1 MYLSVALSHRV
12 HIASART
19 ANCCDCRFLLQK
31 RLVVRQYKYVLYL
44 QQMTYVLVLVL
55 FCKSD
60 PVAFL
65 PEPES
70 DSATPV

>member
-1 MYLSVALSHRV
+1 MCRSVAPLEFLLPV
-12 HIASART
+12 LIANQSGWR
-19 ANCCDCRFLLQK
+19 RFLLQK

-60 PVAFL
+60 SFAFIPL
-65 PEPES
+65 P
-70 DSATPV
+70 

>member
-1 MYLSVALSHRV
+1 MWRSVAPLEFSLLV
-12 HIASART
+12 LIANQSVRR
-19 ANCCDCRFLLQK
+19 RFLLQK

-60 PVAFL
+60 SFAFIPL
-65 PEPES
+65 P
-70 DSATPV
+70 